1 MFLDKDMMK
10 VKLEFEGTTYYFSNG
25 ERLQSGLCNPGGIK
39 GFGLMRNA
47 NYVIKDGQFL
57 KNRSA
62 GDQLTNTILAI
73 GREEI
78 NKLFD
83 FMEGK

>member
-1 MFLDKDMMK
+1 MFLDKDMMR
-10 VKLEFEGTTYYFSNG
+10 VKLEVAGVTYYFSNTELLNAALIVG
-25 ERLQSGLCNPGGIK
+25 GSGLI
-39 GFGLMRNA
+39 RNA
-47 NYVIKDGQFL
+47 NYVIENGRFL

-62 GDQLTNTILAI
+62 GDQLPNTILAV